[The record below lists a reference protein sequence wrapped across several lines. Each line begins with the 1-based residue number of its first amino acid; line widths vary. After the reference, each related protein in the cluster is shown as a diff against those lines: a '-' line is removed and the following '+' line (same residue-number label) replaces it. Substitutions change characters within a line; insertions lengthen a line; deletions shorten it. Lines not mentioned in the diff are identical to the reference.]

1 MRRRDVRVHLYDVL
15 SAADAIASFIHGRS
29 AADYR
34 KDLLLRS
41 AVERQ
46 FEVLGEALGR
56 ALRTEPL
63 LQERLPAARR
73 AVDFRNVI
81 AHGYDVLSAAT
92 VWDIARNEL
101 PALAHDVRAELERRG
116 SPTT

>member
-1 MRRRDVRVHLYDVL
+1 LRPRDPRVHLHDVL
-15 SAADAIASFIHGRS
+15 AAAEAIDSFTRGRS
-29 AADYR
+29 AKDYR
-34 KDLLLRS
+34 SDLLLRS

-56 ALRTEPL
+56 ALRAEPL
-63 LQERLPAARR
+63 LEEHLPAARR

-81 AHGYDVLSAAT
+81 AHGYDVLSPET

-101 PALAHDVRAELERRG
+101 PALAADVRAELSRRKG
-116 SPTT
+116 TA

>member
-1 MRRRDVRVHLYDVL
+1 MRVHLHDVL
-15 SAADAIASFIHGRS
+15 SAAEAIASFIHGRT
-29 AADYR
+29 AEDYR
-34 KDLLLRS
+34 NDLLLRS

-46 FEVLGEALGR
+46 FQVLGEALGR
-56 ALRTEPL
+56 ALRTEPF

-101 PALAHDVRAELERRG
+101 PALADDVRAELERRG
-116 SPTT
+116 AADKPR